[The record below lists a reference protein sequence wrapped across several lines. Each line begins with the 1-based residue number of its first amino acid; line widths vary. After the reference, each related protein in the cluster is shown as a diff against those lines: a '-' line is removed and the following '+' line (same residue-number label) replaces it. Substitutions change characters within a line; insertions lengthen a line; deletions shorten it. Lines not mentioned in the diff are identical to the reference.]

1 MMDSYEKVHEYLSR
15 LGLTTM
21 ENTIDSYPESSHD
34 RPVMEILDHLL
45 SEELKH
51 KISRKTENMLKW
63 SGFPFH
69 KTIDD
74 FDFSFQPSIDRSVI
88 DELMTMRYI
97 HNTENIVFLGPP
109 GVGKTHLSIAL
120 GMRSIMSDM
129 PAYYISAVKLVQTLK
144 RDYDLKRLE
153 CRIKTYSRFKLMIVD
168 EIGYLPLTREESN
181 LFFQFVSSR
190 YEKRSTIYTSNK
202 SFSEW
207 DEDLGDSVMAAAVLD
222 RILHHC
228 TVINIKG
235 ESYRLKDRK
244 KNSLQTMRRE

>member
-1 MMDSYEKVHEYLSR
+1 
-15 LGLTTM
+15 
-21 ENTIDSYPESSHD
+21 
-34 RPVMEILDHLL
+34 
-45 SEELKH
+45 
-51 KISRKTENMLKW
+51 
-63 SGFPFH
+63 
-69 KTIDD
+69 
-74 FDFSFQPSIDRSVI
+74 
-88 DELMTMRYI
+88 MTMRYI
-97 HNTENIVFLGPP
+97 HNTENVVFLGPP

-120 GMRSIMSDM
+120 GMRAIMSDI
-129 PAYYISAVKLVQTLK
+129 PVYYVSAMKLVQTLK

-153 CRIKTYSRFKLMIVD
+153 YRIKTYSRFRLMIVD

-207 DEDLGDSVMAAAVLD
+207 GETLGDSVMASAVLD

-235 ESYRLKDRK
+235 ESYRLKDRR
-244 KNSLQTMRRE
+244 KNSLPTMRKE